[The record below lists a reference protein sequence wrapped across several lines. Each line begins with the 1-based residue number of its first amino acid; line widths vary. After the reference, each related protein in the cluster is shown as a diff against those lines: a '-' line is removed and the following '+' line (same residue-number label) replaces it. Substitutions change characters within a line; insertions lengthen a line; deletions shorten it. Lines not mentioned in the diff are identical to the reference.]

1 MVARVV
7 WDHEAAGSSPVT
19 SIPENH
25 LETFVSGWSFCIIPH
40 FLPRCIQIRAFAV
53 QLFKYMFFYAAA
65 MLPRCKACAPVYV
78 VLHNLIMEAIPCRVA
93 PGRVFFCCLFP
104 AKTL

>member
-19 SIPENH
+19 STKTTQKRLFPGG
-25 LETFVSGWSFCIIPH
+25 LFVLYRIFYRAAYRYAPLLSSYSSICSST
-40 FLPRCIQIRAFAV
+40 LPQCCH
-53 QLFKYMFFYAAA
+53 AA
-65 MLPRCKACAPVYV
+65 KPVPLYYV

-93 PGRVFFCCLFP
+93 PGRAFFCCLFP